1 MENVT
6 IATWT
11 EERIE
16 ALKTLWPHHTSR
28 QIAAKIGVTR
38 NSVIGKAA
46 RLGLTMEHKA
56 EIHPQTNNKALRL
69 LKGGLL
75 TVVRKNGSG
84 YVQAQ
89 TPRAEFKQRCIE
101 IVPRHLTIHQLDAN
115 DCRYPVGGDK
125 AGDPI
130 TFCGHSRKEGSSY
143 CDAHHSLTHNPLRPY
158 RAMRVV
164 A

>member
-56 EIHPQTNNKALRL
+56 EIHPQTNNKTIR
-69 LKGGLL
+69 LL
-75 TVVRKNGSG
+75 TVVRKN
-84 YVQAQ
+84 VKDP
-89 TPRAEFKQRCIE
+89 TPEFKQRCVE
-101 IVPRHLTIHQLDAN
+101 IVPRHLTIHQLEAN
-115 DCRYPVGGDK
+115 DCRYPAGGDK

-143 CDAHHSLTHNPLRPY
+143 CDAHHNLTRNPLKPY
-158 RAMRVV
+158 RAMRV